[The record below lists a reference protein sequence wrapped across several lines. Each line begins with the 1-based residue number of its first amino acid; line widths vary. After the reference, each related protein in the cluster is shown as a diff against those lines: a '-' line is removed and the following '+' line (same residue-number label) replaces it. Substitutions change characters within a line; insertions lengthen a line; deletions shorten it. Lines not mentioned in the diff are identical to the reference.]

1 MKSAWLMGV
10 AATLWNLGIM
20 GGIGASAETGSPARD
35 LARGKALYQRHC
47 AGCHG
52 PQGRGDGYRL
62 LGPEPANLTSPS
74 TKGKSDEELLKT
86 LHEGKP
92 NMPSW
97 KLRLS
102 EEESRNVLAYVR
114 SLTR

>member
-1 MKSAWLMGV
+1 MGV
-10 AATLWNLGIM
+10 AATLWNLGIA
-20 GGIGASAETGSPARD
+20 GATVASAETASQARD

-52 PQGRGDGYRL
+52 PEGRGDGYRL

-74 TKGKSDEELLKT
+74 TKSKSDEELLKT

-102 EEESRNVLAYVR
+102 EEESRDVLAYVR
-114 SLTR
+114 SLAR

>member
-1 MKSAWLMGV
+1 MDL
-10 AATLWNLGIM
+10 TLFFL
-20 GGIGASAETGSPARD
+20 
-35 LARGKALYQRHC
+35 ALYQRHC

-62 LGPEPANLTSPS
+62 PGPELANLTVPS
-74 TKGKSDEELLKT
+74 TRNKSDEELLRT

-102 EEESRNVLAYVR
+102 EAESRDVLAYVR

>member
-1 MKSAWLMGV
+1 MRRMWLKGV
-10 AATLWNLGIM
+10 VALWTLGIM
-20 GGIGASAETGSPARD
+20 GGTPAPAEPGTPAHD
-35 LARGKALYQRHC
+35 LAKGKALYQRHC

-62 LGPEPANLTSPS
+62 LGPEPANLATPS

-92 NMPSW
+92 NMPAW

-102 EEESRNVLAYVR
+102 EQESRDVLAYVR
-114 SLTR
+114 SLAR